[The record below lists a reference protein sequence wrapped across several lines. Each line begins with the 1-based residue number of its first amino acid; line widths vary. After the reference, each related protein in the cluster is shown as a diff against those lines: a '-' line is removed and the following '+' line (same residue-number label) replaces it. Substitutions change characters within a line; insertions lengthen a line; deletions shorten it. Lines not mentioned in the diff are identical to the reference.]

1 MVMRAVL
8 LLTALALTACGNGA
22 KFVSPPSGDASG
34 FTLIQPEFIGAG
46 KLALETQQGS
56 AGGTVVSIRV
66 EDARDLM
73 AVYLALGYREEELHP
88 VSVDFTSLLGNADET
103 ISLSITDTPGTVPA
117 GVVKIHPDA
126 AEGFT
131 GSGELLRVRFAPGK
145 AALSKSASK
154 PPEGDANK
162 PLYLTL
168 VPIEGEN
175 YRLIWREV
183 NVGDYNND
191 GSVAIADITPL
202 AQRFNAS
209 TTDGDQDEWDDLI
222 DGNGDYNVTIADVT
236 PIAQNF
242 GSELAGYNIFVE
254 GFSVPLPNLESATN
268 PYSVMRPEE
277 PGQSRVRYTY
287 DLTLAAEVDV
297 TIVAMDSAGNEGV
310 VSDPAQYSS
319 GLPPQPPQG
328 VAAESGASIGAGAIL
343 VSWDA
348 NSEPDL
354 REYLVYRKKQGDADF
369 ASVVLIPA
377 ATGPLEFLDTAAG
390 QLLERDTAYTYYLTA
405 VNTGDFESD
414 PSAQAS
420 ATPYYPEPPT
430 APSNLTLSNADIPY
444 SFAIEISWGASTSDY
459 LEAYEIWRQAPG
471 EPVFSLLASVDA
483 TAERVYYDRDLNEGQ
498 TYAYKVRALD
508 AFGEYSL
515 YTIEQSTTPSSGG
528 APIEIFAVET
538 GRTTLQ
544 VNSAERAQLTVD
556 ISDPT
561 ADITW
566 SAAAGSFP
574 SGNTG
579 VSVAYAPPTS
589 GGAQRVTVNVH
600 AEKNAQT
607 DDGSTELIITTLP
620 TYGDDTVVED
630 VTSPSLETPTAPYMS
645 LHEYLGERVMLL
657 DLGDL
662 T

>member
-1 MVMRAVL
+1 MLKRAIL
-8 LLTALALTACGNGA
+8 LMLALALTACGGGG
-22 KFVSPPSGDASG
+22 KFVSPPSGDANG
-34 FTLIQPEFIGAG
+34 FTLTQPEFIGSG
-46 KLALETQQGS
+46 KLTLVAEQDS
-56 AGGTVVSIRV
+56 AGGTVVSIQV
-66 EDARDLM
+66 EHACDLK
-73 AVYLALGYREEELHP
+73 AVCLTLGYREEELHP
-88 VSVDFTSLLGNADET
+88 VSANFTNLLGGADET

-117 GVVKIHPDA
+117 GIVKIHPDT

-131 GSGELLRVRFAPGK
+131 GSGELMRVRFAPGK
-145 AALSKSASK
+145 SVTSKSVSK
-154 PPEGDANK
+154 PPSGDANK

-183 NVGDYNND
+183 NLGDYSND
-191 GSVAIADITPL
+191 GTVAISDITPL

-209 TTDGDQDEWDDLI
+209 TIDGDQDEWDDLI
-222 DGNGDYNVTIADVT
+222 DGNRDKKVTIADVT

-242 GSELAGYNIFVE
+242 GSELTGYNIFVE
-254 GFSVPLPNLESATN
+254 GMGTPLPNLVSTSN
-268 PYSVMRPEE
+268 PYSVMRPDE
-277 PGQSRVRYTY
+277 PGHSRVRYTY

-297 TIVAMDSAGNEGV
+297 TVVAVDAEGNPGV

-328 VAAESGASIGAGAIL
+328 VTAESGASIGAGAIL
-343 VSWDA
+343 VSWYA
-348 NSEPDL
+348 NDEPDL
-354 REYLVYRKKQGDADF
+354 REYKVYRKKQGDEDF
-369 ASVVLIPA
+369 ANVVLIPA
-377 ATGPLEFLDTAAG
+377 ATSPLEFLDTAAG
-390 QLLERDTAYTYYLTA
+390 QLLERGTSYSYYVTA

-420 ATPYYPEPPT
+420 ATPYYPAPPT
-430 APSNLTLSNADIPY
+430 APASLTLSNTDIPY
-444 SFAIEISWGASTSDY
+444 SFAIEIAWEASTSDY
-459 LEAYEIWRQAPG
+459 LEAYEIWRKAPG
-471 EPVFSLLASVDA
+471 ESVSSFLASVDA
-483 TAERVYYDRDLNEGQ
+483 AAQRVYYDRDLEAGQ
-498 TYAYKVRALD
+498 TYTYKARALD
-508 AFGEYSL
+508 AFGEYSPF
-515 YTIEQSTTPSSGG
+515 TDEKQTTPSSGG

-574 SGNTG
+574 GGNTG
-579 VSVAYAPPTS
+579 VSVTYAPPTS

-600 AEKNAQT
+600 AVKNAQT

-620 TYGDDTVVED
+620 TYGSGAVVQD
-630 VTSPSLETPTAPYMS
+630 VASPSLETPAAPYVS
-645 LHEYLGERVMLL
+645 LQDYLGGHVMLL
-657 DLGDL
+657 SFGDL